1 MKIFRDIYGADAIR
15 LAKVIEAA
23 AKEGMIISEA
33 AMGGINE
40 NSGAV
45 WVHDEDWPGCIA
57 CTLCDDCKNKG
68 N

>member
-1 MKIFRDIYGADAIR
+1 MKIFRDIYGADPIR

-40 NSGAV
+40 NSGASV
-45 WVHDEDWPGCIA
+45 GDMLRNA
-57 CTLCDDCKNKG
+57 SRLCDDCKNKG